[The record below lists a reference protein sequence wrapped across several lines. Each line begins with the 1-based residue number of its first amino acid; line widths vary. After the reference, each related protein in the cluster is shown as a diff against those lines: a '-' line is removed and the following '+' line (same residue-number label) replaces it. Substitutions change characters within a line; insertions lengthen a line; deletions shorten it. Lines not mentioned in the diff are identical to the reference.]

1 MPPADPQSATTTV
14 ATRKEPVMNAPL
26 KPNSFAGVTREEA
39 LQRAAALIPLLRENA
54 ATAEKMRRLAPAVRD
69 ALHRTGLFRY
79 LQPQAR
85 GGMELDFATWV
96 EIPEMLGRGDCST
109 AWNVA
114 NLASHHR
121 TLALFSKQAQDEV
134 WDDNPDALIAAGIA
148 YPQGRA
154 TRVKGGLQLSGTWNF
169 CSAINDSTWNML
181 ACMVMEDGKP
191 VDWVQCLLRDAEY
204 QIIDDWQTMG
214 MCGTGS
220 CTVKVENLFVPD
232 YRVQSMAAALPG
244 HRYAG
249 AQENPNPM
257 YAIPTSAIGGHG
269 LAGCV
274 VGNAQGALDLTVDWI
289 KARSTVQGQKMR
301 DFQTVQLRI
310 GIAGAKIDAARL
322 VLRNDCIE
330 AETAARA
337 GRIYNI
343 EEKLRFKRNTAMA
356 VKLAMEAVDVLQE
369 MAGANGIYQKSPLE
383 RIFRD
388 ARAAGAHIHFSIDM
402 QMTQWG
408 LVAAGGEFKSP
419 TL

>member
-1 MPPADPQSATTTV
+1 
-14 ATRKEPVMNAPL
+14 MNAPL
-26 KPNSFAGVTREEA
+26 NSTGFAGVTREEA
-39 LQRAAALIPLLRENA
+39 VQRAAALIPLLRENA
-54 ATAEKMRRLAPAVRD
+54 AAAETARKLVPAVRD
-69 ALHRTGLFRY
+69 ALHASGLFRY
-79 LQPQAR
+79 LQPKSR
-85 GGMELDFATWV
+85 GGMELDFAAWA

-121 TLALFSKQAQDEV
+121 TLALFSKEAQDEV
-134 WDDNPDALIAAGIA
+134 WNDNPDALIAAGIA

-154 TRVKGGLQLSGTWNF
+154 RKVDGGLMLSGTWNF
-169 CSAINDSTWNML
+169 CSAVNDSSWNML

-191 VDWVQCLLRDAEY
+191 VDWVQCLLREGEY

-214 MCGTGS
+214 MRGTGS
-220 CTVKVENLFVPD
+220 CTVKVEELFVPQ
-232 YRVQSMAAALPG
+232 YRTQSMATALPG

-249 AQENPNPM
+249 VGENPNPM
-257 YAIPTSAIGGHG
+257 YRIPTSSVGGHG

-274 VGNAQGALDLTVDWI
+274 VGNAQGALDATLDWI
-289 KARSTVQGQKMR
+289 KSRSTVQGAKMR
-301 DFQTVQLRI
+301 DFQTVQLRV
-310 GIAGAKIDAARL
+310 GMASAKIDAARL
-322 VLRNDCIE
+322 ILRSDCMD
-330 AETAARA
+330 AETALIA
-337 GRIYNI
+337 GRAIGT
-343 EEKLRFKRNTAMA
+343 EEKLRHKRNAALA
-356 VKLAMEAVDVLQE
+356 VKLSMEAIDLLQE

-383 RIFRD
+383 RMFRD

>member
-1 MPPADPQSATTTV
+1 MTAPGNSA
-14 ATRKEPVMNAPL
+14 
-26 KPNSFAGVTREEA
+26 SFADVTRAEA
-39 LQRAAALIPLLRENA
+39 LRRAAELIPLLREHA
-54 ATAEKMRRLAPAVRD
+54 AIAEKERRLAPAVRD
-69 ALHRTGLFRY
+69 ALHRAGLFRY
-79 LQPQAR
+79 LQPKAR
-85 GGMELDFATWV
+85 GGMELDFAAWL

-121 TLALFSKQAQDEV
+121 TLALFSKEAQDEV
-134 WDDNPDALIAAGIA
+134 WNENPDALIAAGIA

-154 TRVKGGLQLSGTWNF
+154 RRVAGGLQLSGTWNF
-169 CSAINDSTWNML
+169 CSAVNDSNWNML
-181 ACMVMEDGKP
+181 ACMVMENVNGNDRP
-191 VDWVQCLLRDAEY
+191 VDWVQCLLRDSEY
-204 QIIDDWQTMG
+204 KIIDDWQTMG
-214 MCGTGS
+214 MRGTGS
-220 CTVKVENLFVPD
+220 CTVKVDNLFVPD
-232 YRVQSMAAALPG
+232 YRVQSMATALPD

-249 AQENPNPM
+249 VANNPNPM

-289 KARSTVQGQKMR
+289 KSRSTVQGAKMR

-322 VLRNDCIE
+322 VLRNDCVE
-330 AETAARA
+330 AEAAAKEGRA
-337 GRIYNI
+337 IGV
-343 EEKLRFKRNTAMA
+343 EEKLRYKRNAAAA
-356 VKLAMEAVDVLQE
+356 VKLAMEAIDVLQE
-369 MAGANGIYQKSPLE
+369 MAGANGIYEKYPIE
-383 RIFRD
+383 RVFRD

-408 LVAAGGEFKSP
+408 LVAVGGEFKSP